1 MSGRDDEIMALLAD
15 LGEQLEV
22 QRVTLRLPSDE
33 SVFPIAYEWCSP
45 GTHSIR
51 DTPRLDMSK
60 QPVVLKMQAGAS
72 QVVEDDCAS
81 ASDDPGYH
89 EMREMFGGMKAQIV
103 TANRNAAGEIV
114 GLLSV
119 HDLTAPRVWS
129 EAERRWARETA
140 DELQDLVG

>member
-1 MSGRDDEIMALLAD
+1 MSGHDDAITELLTE

-22 QRVTLRLPSDE
+22 QRVTLRLPSDD

-81 ASDDPGYH
+81 ATDDAGYH
-89 EMREMFGGMKAQIV
+89 EMREMFGGLKAQIV
-103 TANRNAAGEIV
+103 TANRDEAGDIV

-140 DELQDLVG
+140 DQLQDLVG